1 MTTNTNTNSNKGN
14 GDSEGHYDS
23 ATIANAR
30 KYYALIDDN
39 GRDKAKTIVD
49 NLIKNGQL
57 KDSEFYVKAYKDE
70 VARRERMNK
79 RAEQE
84 AEAREQAKQ
93 AQERAKKAADDA
105 QAKKEGSYTIPDEIL
120 PVIMNLINSGCT
132 RAVVAGALKA
142 MCGFCK
148 EQIENALNDLMPER
162 SKAGRGASNDDR
174 FNAFC
179 AQEKR
184 TEAEMKAFIREQG
197 SDNFTKFT
205 LHLLKRGAFFNAI
218 HDKYRG

>member
-1 MTTNTNTNSNKGN
+1 MTTNTNTNTNKGN
-14 GDSEGHYDS
+14 GDNATHYDN
-23 ATIANAR
+23 ANIANAR

-39 GRDKAKTIVD
+39 GRDKAKEIVD
-49 NLIKNGQL
+49 RLVKNGQL

-84 AEAREQAKQ
+84 AERQQAEKD
-93 AQERAKKAADDA
+93 AQERAKKARDEAE
-105 QAKKEGSYTIPDEIL
+105 AKKQGKYTIPDDIL

-142 MCGFCK
+142 MCGFGK
-148 EQIENALNDLMPER
+148 EQTENALNDLMPER
-162 SKAGRGASNDDR
+162 AKAGRGASNDDL
-174 FNAFC
+174 FNAYC
-179 AQEKR
+179 AEEKR
-184 TEAEMKAFIREQG
+184 TEEQMKAFINAQG
-197 SDNFTKFT
+197 SDNFIKFT
-205 LHLLKRGAFFNAI
+205 PHLLKRGAFFNAI